1 MSFFITILML
11 NVIIFIH
18 EFGHLFFAK
27 LGKIGVLEFSIG
39 MGPKLIGT
47 KFKSTFYNLRLFP
60 IGGFVKLAGMD
71 ESDETID
78 ESLYFQNASFFS
90 RFATLF
96 AGSFFNIILGFFIFF
111 SIVFFVGKPTV
122 IPVIDSVISNSPAM
136 EQGLLAGDKLIS
148 LNDNVIKDVSLD
160 FVSKIHASSDELK
173 IKILRKGMYLD
184 YFVTPF
190 FDDDNSIY
198 RLGIKL
204 QVKRSDYGLFLS
216 INESI
221 NMTFYA
227 ISQVFLNLKMLVSG
241 TVGFKD
247 LSGPVGI
254 VQFASYQFNQN
265 VIQFFSI
272 MAFISIMLGVINLFP
287 IPVLDGGHILFLCI
301 EGIIKKPLPEKV
313 MIILNNLFILC
324 LFLFMIFI
332 IFNDVFHWNNRAELI
347 QELIQK

>member
-1 MSFFITILML
+1 MSFLITILML

-18 EFGHLFFAK
+18 EFGHLLFAK

-39 MGPKLIGT
+39 MGPKLFGT
-47 KFKSTFYNLRLFP
+47 KFRSTVYNLRLLP

-71 ESDETID
+71 EADDPVD
-78 ESLYFQNASFFS
+78 ESSYFQNASFFS
-90 RFATLF
+90 RFSTLF

-111 SIVFFVGKPTV
+111 SIVFFIGKPTV
-122 IPVIDSVISNSPAM
+122 VPIIESVVSNSPAM
-136 EQGLLAGDKLIS
+136 QEGLMAGDKIIS
-148 LNDNVIKDVSLD
+148 LNDNLVQDVNLD
-160 FVSKIHASSDELK
+160 FVSKIHKNSGAFKL
-173 IKILRKGMYLD
+173 KILRDGTYED
-184 YFVTPF
+184 FVVTPF
-190 FDDDNSIY
+190 YDEENSIY

-204 QVKRSDYGLFLS
+204 QIKRSDYGLLS
-216 INESI
+216 SIKESA
-221 NMTFYA
+221 NMTVYA

-254 VQFASYQFNQN
+254 VQFASYQFNEN

-301 EGIIKKPLPEKV
+301 EGIIRKPLPKKV

-332 IFNDVFHWNNRAELI
+332 IFNDIFHWNNRSELI
-347 QELIQK
+347 QELIKK

>member
-18 EFGHLFFAK
+18 EFGHLLFAK

-47 KFKSTFYNLRLFP
+47 KFRSTFYNLRLLP

-71 ESDETID
+71 ESDD
-78 ESLYFQNASFFS
+78 DVDASLFFQNASFFS
-90 RFATLF
+90 RFSTLF
-96 AGSFFNIILGFFIFF
+96 AGSFFNIILGFIIFF
-111 SIVFFVGKPTV
+111 FIVFFMGKPAV
-122 IPVIDSVISNSPAM
+122 VPIIESVNPNTPAM
-136 EQGLLAGDKLIS
+136 SVGLLPGDKIIS
-148 LNDNVIKDVSLD
+148 LNDSLVEDVNSD
-160 FVSKIHASSDELK
+160 FITKIHKTSDEFKL
-173 IKILRKGMYLD
+173 IVLRDGEYKD
-184 YFVTPF
+184 YFISPF
-190 FDDDNSIY
+190 YDVDNSIY

-204 QVKRSDYGLFLS
+204 QVKRTDYGFLLS
-216 INESI
+216 VKESTK
-221 NMTFYA
+221 MTVYA
-227 ISQVFLNLKMLVSG
+227 ISQVFLNLKMLISG

-254 VQFASYQFNQN
+254 VQFASYQFNEN

-272 MAFISIMLGVINLFP
+272 MAFISIMLGIINLFP
-287 IPVLDGGHILFLCI
+287 IPVLDGGHIFFLCI
-301 EGIIKKPLPEKV
+301 EAIIKKPLPKKF

-332 IFNDVFHWNNRAELI
+332 LFNDIFHWNNRSELI
-347 QELIQK
+347 QELIEK